1 MEKVLQDFGLE
12 KVSSIDVF
20 EDIFKIGEGFLQNAN
35 EPSGLFKANPVGWFS
50 DGKTYKD
57 KNGKI
62 KQSWKYRIFFEDT
75 YADVLQ
81 ELQEHKF
88 ALFNGIS
95 YFGKKNLSSHASKMF
110 AMIFDLDGVNS
121 KTLTNFLHGAL
132 NAGHYPVPNYIVL
145 SGHGVHLYYI
155 LEYPVNLYPNIKLQL
170 KTLKYKLIERIWNM
184 YTSTEKPQFQGI
196 FQPFRIIGGRTKVDA
211 KIDRSVAYKVASQ
224 CNVTIKYLNEFVEEE
239 FRVDDSKLYQEN
251 QYTLMEA
258 KKLFPEWYA
267 EVIESG
273 GRKQGR
279 WFVSRNLYDW
289 WLKKIREGARF
300 GHRYFCVMTLAIFA
314 IKCDV
319 SRDEAYAHALELVP
333 YLNSLNTKE
342 PFKISD
348 VDSAFECFDLRYI
361 KFPRHDLE
369 KLTAIAMPANKRNG
383 RRREQHIQ
391 IMNFIRDVVN
401 KNTTW
406 NKEGNGRKSKEDIV
420 QEWKKKNP
428 LGRKIDCER
437 ETGLS
442 RHTVLKWW

>member
-1 MEKVLQDFGLE
+1 MEKVLEDFGLE
-12 KVSSIDVF
+12 KVSSVELF
-20 EDIFKIGEGFLQNAN
+20 EDMFKIGEGFLQNAN
-35 EPSGLFKANPVGWFS
+35 EPSGLFKANPLGWFS

-57 KNGKI
+57 KKTGKI

-75 YADVLQ
+75 YIDTLQ
-81 ELQEHKF
+81 ELQQHKF
-88 ALFNGIS
+88 ALYNGIS
-95 YFGKKNLSSHASKMF
+95 YFGKKNLSQHASKMY

-196 FQPFRIIGGRTKVDA
+196 FQPFRIIGGKTKADA

-267 EVIESG
+267 EVVESG
-273 GRKQGR
+273 GKKQGR

-289 WLKKIREGARF
+289 WIKKIKDGATF
-300 GHRYFCVMTLAIFA
+300 GHRYFCIMALVIFA

-319 SRDEAYAHALELVP
+319 ERDEAYADAVSLVP
-333 YLNSLNTKE
+333 YLNNLNADA

-348 VDSAFECFDLRYI
+348 VNSAFECFDLRYI

-383 RRREQHIQ
+383 RTRATHLK
-391 IMNFIRDVVN
+391 IMNAIRDIEYMDKDWRN
-401 KNTTW
+401 KDGAPT
-406 NKEGNGRKSKEDIV
+406 KESIV
-420 QEWKKKNP
+420 QEWKKRNP
-428 LGRKIDCER
+428 QGRKADCIH

-442 RHTVLKWW
+442 KPTVLKWW